1 MANDV
6 MHRAIEEE
14 IRGYPVLLK
23 NSKSS
28 TEEKHTAMQYQVTF
42 FNKVV
47 GDHAYTDA
55 PAFWKHVLAYFQS
68 RDYPKIGTLAKEL
81 GGLKGVTGRLGIPDN
96 EAYEDYY
103 EDVAMKHTKQAD
115 YKELSLEECKAK
127 FQCGDGA
134 VLTTRKFQSLFED
147 DWFKV
152 FRKQIK
158 GAMFLSFFAYHG
170 NRPEDWVVGYGVENT
185 TSKGYYDPSTSMM
198 HLHTGKS
205 HKETRVFK
213 VHPVVKNLI
222 YFHTE
227 KLASQGKVLNYLVQ
241 NDKGECGNTKTIRDR
256 LQRSFFNNEEFKELC
271 VKPVQDGTKQ
281 KFVGPNDLRHL
292 FESHIRYV
300 LKLPKAERH
309 TIMQHISHSKAVSA
323 KRYAQTYRPMVEW
336 AESQ

>member
-1 MANDV
+1 M
-6 MHRAIEEE
+6 
-14 IRGYPVLLK
+14 
-23 NSKSS
+23 
-28 TEEKHTAMQYQVTF
+28 
-42 FNKVV
+42 
-47 GDHAYTDA
+47 
-55 PAFWKHVLAYFQS
+55 
-68 RDYPKIGTLAKEL
+68 
-81 GGLKGVTGRLGIPDN
+81 TGRLGIPDD

-134 VLTTRKFQSLFED
+134 VLTTRKLQSLFED

-158 GAMFLSFFAYHG
+158 GARFLSFFAYHG

-185 TSKGYYDPSTSMM
+185 TSKGYYDPNTSMM

-213 VHPVVKNLI
+213 VHPVVNNLI

-256 LQRSFFNNEEFKELC
+256 LHGSFFNNEEFKELC
-271 VKPVQDGTKQ
+271 MKPVKDSTKNS
-281 KFVGPNDLRHL
+281 FVGPNDLRHL